1 MTDEKGVELLTDEY
15 GVSHVYADSRYA
27 LGYGQGYAQARDH
40 LFQMDVLRHVGYG
53 DSASVL
59 GPGQVASDRQVR
71 RDLYTEAQ
79 LEQQLRGLRPEARA
93 HLEGFAAGVNRR
105 RAEAMRDLPAEFLT
119 LGHLP
124 EPWKPVDTVAILAYT
139 IGVFGVFGGHEI
151 GNAARFARLEETL
164 GDRATAYEAYGDLN
178 WLRVPD
184 DHTATLDDTH
194 DGGEDL
200 LGFDDVPDEQFDL
213 AEAALGAVPWGE
225 REGEVFGLQRASGVM
240 SGFEWGSNA
249 LAVSGEHTET
259 GSPLMFGGP
268 QMGYFRP
275 PVIHEVGLHGAGF
288 DCAGIAVVGTPAI
301 VIGRTPEFAW
311 SVTSGY
317 DDMRDTVALR
327 LHPTDDDRYYW
338 RGRWRE
344 FRTEEVT
351 HAPSR
356 LGALADGRR
365 PAGKETQQLAWVE
378 AGGVTMPVVAWNP
391 TERVAWAQRTTTRGE
406 ELEAAL
412 SWAELGAMD
421 SAAEAKAHLAE
432 FPFSFNFLFAD
443 DEEVRYLHT
452 GRVPERPDDV
462 DPRLPVPADEFRW
475 HGTRV
480 GAGLGLSGT
489 DPERGYFCQWNNA
502 PATGWRAGD
511 QEGQWGSVHR
521 VDLLETV
528 VEEHLA
534 DGPLSMDSVEV
545 VLKEAATRDPVARH
559 SAPVFADVARESDD
573 PQLRAIAEE
582 FDAWHESGYSWAEG
596 ATDSDDPSRDGG
608 FGWAARSA
616 AGRSRRHGRRADG
629 DGRYDFAAM
638 AIWEETRLELQARVF
653 GPVLGDLTPELVFD
667 PPLDSHPEADEDTHA
682 GDHARTLRDV
692 AFVAAL
698 RGQTAHDWFD
708 VPEDGETPDDDRDG
722 ASPGDGGR
730 DAMVEAALRAA
741 AERLAEEFE
750 SDDPGDWRR
759 DVRHTGFSPMG
770 ALPACEIPMV
780 NRGSWNQV
788 VSPAEDRGRGVL
800 APSNGGH
807 VSVGELLGVARG
819 NVPDRLEDQ
828 LAMYVA
834 FDYKPFPVARRR
846 VEERAEHRTRM
857 DAEPPG
863 RLPRLRGLL
872 GR

>member
-1 MTDEKGVELLTDEY
+1 MNDETDVELLTDEY

-27 LGYGQGYAQARDH
+27 LGYGQGYAQARDR

-59 GPGQVASDRQVR
+59 GPSQVASDRQVR
-71 RDLYTEAQ
+71 RDLYTRAE
-79 LEQQLRGLRPEARA
+79 LERQYERVPPEARA
-93 HLEGFAAGVNRR
+93 VLEGFAAGVNRR

-124 EPWKPVDTVAILAYT
+124 EPWEPLDTVAILAYM
-139 IGVFGVFGGHEI
+139 IGFFGTFGGHEI

-164 GDRATAYEAYGDLN
+164 GDRETAYEAYGDLN

-184 DHTATLDDTH
+184 DHTATLDDAH

-200 LGFDDVPDEQFDL
+200 LPFEAVPDEQLDL
-213 AEAALGAVPWGE
+213 ASAALGAVPWGE
-225 REGEVFGLQRASGVM
+225 QEGSVFGLQRARGELA
-240 SGFEWGSNA
+240 GFEWGSNA
-249 LAVSGEHTET
+249 LVVAGEQTET

-288 DCAGIAVVGTPAI
+288 DCAGIAVVGTPGV

-317 DDMRDTVALR
+317 DDMRDTVAVR

-351 HAPSR
+351 HSPSR
-356 LGALADGRR
+356 LGALADGQR
-365 PAGKETQQLAWVE
+365 PAGSETQQLAWIE
-378 AGGVTMPVVAWNP
+378 AGGATMPVVAWNP
-391 TERVAWAQRTTTRGE
+391 TERVAWAQRTTTRGQ

-412 SWAELGAMD
+412 SWAELGALD
-421 SAAEAKAHLAE
+421 SPAEAEAHLAE

-443 DEEVRYLHT
+443 DEEVRHLHT
-452 GRVPERPDDV
+452 GRVPGRPDDV
-462 DPRLPVPADEFRW
+462 DPRLPVPADAFRW

-480 GAGLGLSGT
+480 GAGLELSGT

-511 QEGQWGSVHR
+511 AEGRWGSIHR
-521 VDLLETV
+521 VDLLDDV
-528 VEEHLA
+528 VQEHLA
-534 DGPLSMDSVEV
+534 DGPLSLGSVEAI
-545 VLKEAATRDPVARH
+545 LKEAATRDPVARH
-559 SAPVFADVARESDD
+559 SAPILADVARESED
-573 PQLRAIAEE
+573 PQVRAMADEL
-582 FDAWHESGYSWAEG
+582 DAWHEAGYTWAEG
-596 ATDSDDPSRDGG
+596 AADPDDPERDGG
-608 FGWAARSA
+608 FD
-616 AGRSRRHGRRADG
+616 ADG

-638 AIWEETRLELQARVF
+638 AIWEETRQELQARVF

-667 PPLDSHPEADEDTHA
+667 PPLDVHPEENEDPHA
-682 GDHARTLRDV
+682 GDHARTDRDV
-692 AFVAAL
+692 ALVAAL
-698 RGQTAHDWFD
+698 EGETAHDWF
-708 VPEDGETPDDDRDG
+708 ETPESADDSRANRDAERSGGGDRD
-722 ASPGDGGR
+722 SVVL
-730 DAMVEAALRAA
+730 DAMGAA
-741 AERLAEEFE
+741 AETLTEEFD
-750 SDDPGDWRR
+750 SDDPADWRR
-759 DVRHTGFSPMG
+759 DLRTTGFSPMG
-770 ALPACEIPMV
+770 GLPVCEIPMV

-800 APSNGGH
+800 APSNVGH
-807 VSVGELLGVARG
+807 LSARDLAGAVRGSVPE
-819 NVPDRLEDQ
+819 RLEDQ
-828 LAMYVA
+828 LSLYEE

-846 VEERAEHRTRM
+846 VEERAERRTTL